1 MTTNTSTYLYNHI
14 LSLFLIFS
22 GVSADEVILWDLG
35 VIIDYDKES
44 VYQREID
51 IHSLDRVYNNKSAP
65 KHIKALHSNSFIEP
79 ILHEIK
85 TSTKNDLN
93 IIKRYDNILQHL
105 SIKDKIDMMKKSF
118 LNKEYWKFFSLHSF
132 FKNDKTPEDTMLN
145 SMYLQNLY
153 HSKKINEA
161 LDFINTIHDDDLSDI
176 MLLYKIK
183 IQIKLQ
189 NIKDAEQLIK
199 LFMNKYSD
207 SDLMYYVEYENKLL
221 KIRYA
226 N

>member
-1 MTTNTSTYLYNHI
+1 MMINTSIYLHHF

-22 GVSADEVILWDLG
+22 SINADQVILWDLG
-35 VIIDYDKES
+35 VIIDYDQHPISQK
-44 VYQREID
+44 EID
-51 IHSLDRVYNNKSAP
+51 IHTLDNIYSKESSP

-85 TSTKNDLN
+85 TQTNNDFN
-93 IIKRYDNILQHL
+93 IIKRYDNLLKHL

-132 FKNDKTPEDTMLN
+132 FKNDEMPQNSMLN
-145 SMYLQNLY
+145 SMYVQNLY
-153 HSKKINEA
+153 YSQKTDQA
-161 LDFINTIHDDDLSDI
+161 LDFLNTIHDNDLSDI

-183 IQIKLQ
+183 IQIKSQ
-189 NIKDAEQLIK
+189 NIEDAQKSIK
-199 LFMNKYSD
+199 LFMDTYSD
-207 SDLMYYVEYENKLL
+207 SDLRHYIEYENKLI
-221 KIRYA
+221 KIKYA